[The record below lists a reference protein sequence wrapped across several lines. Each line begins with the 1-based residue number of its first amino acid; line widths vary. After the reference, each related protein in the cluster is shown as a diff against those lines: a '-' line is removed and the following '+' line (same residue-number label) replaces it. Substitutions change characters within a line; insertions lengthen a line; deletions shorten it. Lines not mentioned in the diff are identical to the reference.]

1 MTRNSCLS
9 AATLTLLA
17 CSVFAGGLSGPP
29 DDVVVHEWGT
39 FTSIA
44 GPDGNALDWL
54 PLSGSSDLP
63 PFVNHF
69 GFKTVL
75 RGTVRM
81 ETPVLYFYSSK
92 ETDVA
97 VKVGFPSGTITEWYP
112 AANRRTA
119 EIAWPSVKILPATT
133 GDLPNDG
140 GNSHYYAA
148 RNTAA
153 ATVQV
158 SNNGVAQQE
167 RFLFY
172 RGVATFQPPLSVKL
186 VNNQI
191 VVRNQI
197 DDQPGAIVLF
207 ENQGGRI
214 GYRFGH
220 LTGPEVAL
228 QRPELGV
235 NLSSLRAELEQSLV
249 ANGLFADEAHAM
261 VETWRDSWFEE
272 GTRVF
277 YILPRSAVDSILP
290 LSISPKPAKIERAF
304 VGRIEVITPEI
315 SAAVLQARKT
325 NNQAAL
331 AKYGRFLE
339 PILRNND
346 RNLNRSN

>member
-1 MTRNSCLS
+1 MTRNSWLS

-29 DDVVVHEWGT
+29 DDLVVHEWGT

-44 GPDGNALDWL
+44 GPDGNAMIWL
-54 PLSGSSDLP
+54 PGVSSDLP
-63 PFVNHF
+63 PFIYHY
-69 GFKTVL
+69 GFKAIL
-75 RGTVRM
+75 PATVRM

-92 ETDVA
+92 ETDVS
-97 VKVGFPSGTITEWYP
+97 VKVGFPRGIITEWYP
-112 AANRRTA
+112 AANQRQS
-119 EIAWPSVKILPATT
+119 EIAWSSVKILPRTI
-133 GDLPNDG
+133 GDFPNDG
-140 GNSHYYAA
+140 RNSHYYAA

-158 SNNGVAQQE
+158 SDKGVSQHE

-172 RGVATFQPPLSVKL
+172 RGLGTFQPPLSVKL

-197 DDQPGAIVLF
+197 EDQPGAIVLF

-220 LTGPEVAL
+220 FTGSEAVL
-228 QRPELGV
+228 ERPELSA
-235 NLSSLRAELEQSLV
+235 NLVSLRPELEQSLV

-261 VETWRDSWFEE
+261 VDTWRDSWFEE
-272 GTRVF
+272 GARVF

-290 LSISPKPAKIERAF
+290 LLISPKPAKIERTF

-315 SAAVLQARKT
+315 TAAVLEARKT
-325 NNQAAL
+325 NDRAAL

>member
-9 AATLTLLA
+9 LAAVTLLA

-44 GPDGNALDWL
+44 GPDGNAITWL
-54 PLSGSSDLP
+54 PGVSSDLP
-63 PFVNHF
+63 PFIYHY
-69 GFKTVL
+69 GFKTSL
-75 RGTVRM
+75 PGTVRM
-81 ETPVLYFYSSK
+81 ETPVLYFYSSR

-97 VKVGFPSGTITEWYP
+97 VKVRFPRGIITEWYP
-112 AANRRTA
+112 AANQLQS
-119 EIAWPSVKILPATT
+119 EIAWPSVKILPRTI
-133 GDLPNDG
+133 GDYPTDG
-140 GNSHYYAA
+140 RNSHYYAA

-153 ATVQV
+153 ATLQV

-172 RGVATFQPPLSVKL
+172 RGLATFQPPLSVKL

-191 VVRNQI
+191 VVRNLI
-197 DDQPGAIVLF
+197 EDQPGAIVLF
-207 ENQGGRI
+207 ENQDGRI

-220 LTGPEVAL
+220 LTGSEVAL
-228 QRPELGV
+228 QRPELSA
-235 NLSSLRAELEQSLV
+235 NLGSLRGDLEQALV

-261 VETWRDSWFEE
+261 VETWHDSWFEE

-290 LSISPKPAKIERAF
+290 LTISPKPARIERTF

-315 SAAVLQARKT
+315 SAAVLQAHRT
-325 NNQAAL
+325 N
-331 AKYGRFLE
+331 RFLE
-339 PILRNND
+339 PILKYND

>member
-9 AATLTLLA
+9 AAAVTLLA

-44 GPDGNALDWL
+44 GPDGSAIDWQ
-54 PLSGSSDLP
+54 PLSGTPDLP
-63 PFVNHF
+63 PFVCRF
-69 GFKTVL
+69 GFKPYF

-81 ETPVLYFYSSK
+81 ETPVLYFYSPK
-92 ETDVA
+92 EADVA
-97 VKVGFPSGTITEWYP
+97 VKVGFPNGIVTEWYP
-112 AANRRTA
+112 AAKQSSGQ
-119 EIAWPSVKILPATT
+119 IVWPSVKILPATN
-133 GDLPNDG
+133 GDFPTDTRK
-140 GNSHYYAA
+140 SHYYAA

-158 SNNGVAQQE
+158 SEKGIAQQE

-191 VVRNQI
+191 VVRNWME
-197 DDQPGAIVLF
+197 DQPGAIVLF

-214 GYRFGH
+214 GYRFGQSS
-220 LTGPEVAL
+220 GSEIVL
-228 QRPELGV
+228 QRPELSA
-235 NLSSLRAELEQSLV
+235 NLGSLRGELEQSLV

-277 YILPRSAVDSILP
+277 YILSRRAVDSILP
-290 LSISPKPAKIERAF
+290 LSISPQPAKIERTF
-304 VGRIEVITPEI
+304 ST
-315 SAAVLQARKT
+315 
-325 NNQAAL
+325 
-331 AKYGRFLE
+331 
-339 PILRNND
+339 LR
-346 RNLNRSN
+346 

>member
-9 AATLTLLA
+9 AAALTLLA

-44 GPDGNALDWL
+44 GPDGNAVDWR
-54 PLSGSSDLP
+54 PLSGTSDLP
-63 PFVNHF
+63 PFVCRF
-69 GFKTVL
+69 GIKGGL

-112 AANRRTA
+112 TA
-119 EIAWPSVKILPATT
+119 KQSPGEIVWPNVKILPATN
-133 GDLPNDG
+133 GDFPNDG
-140 GNSHYYAA
+140 GKTHYYAA

-158 SNNGVAQQE
+158 SDKGMAQQE

-191 VVRNQI
+191 VVRNWME
-197 DDQPGAIVLF
+197 DQPGTIVLF
-207 ENQGGRI
+207 ENQAGRI
-214 GYRFGH
+214 GYRFGQS
-220 LTGPEVAL
+220 TGSEAVL
-228 QRPELGV
+228 QRPELGG
-235 NLSSLRAELEQSLV
+235 NLSSLRADLEQSLV
-249 ANGLFADEAHAM
+249 ANGLFADEAYAM

-277 YILPRSAVDSILP
+277 YILSRRAVDSILP
-290 LSISPKPAKIERAF
+290 LSISPKPARIERTF
-304 VGRIEVITPEI
+304 VGRIEVITPELE
-315 SAAVLQARKT
+315 AALLEARKK
-325 NNQAAL
+325 NDGAAL
-331 AKYGRFLE
+331 AKYGRFAE
-339 PILRNND
+339 PILSRAATS
-346 RNLNRSN
+346 R